1 MKFLSFFVMAVAL
14 LFGGCAATGTVA
26 PQSLDEGLGAVEAQV
41 SGLEQSAAQAVTAGT
56 FKKADAQQVLSIGDQ
71 VVTLITAARAAEKTG
86 DTSTAQG
93 KLALA
98 TTLVAQLATYLTAH
112 GVK

>member
-1 MKFLSFFVMAVAL
+1 MKKFITILSLAVAT
-14 LFGGCAATGTVA
+14 GCAQMGVA
-26 PQSLDEGLGAVEAQV
+26 PPQSLDEGLAYVESQV
-41 SGLEQSAAQAVTAGT
+41 TALETSAAQAVTVGAL
-56 FKKADAQQVLSIGDQ
+56 KPAVASSILSIGDQ
-71 VVTLITAARAAEKTG
+71 ATAAIKSAKAAESVG

-98 TTLVAQLATYLTAH
+98 TSLLSQLTAALTAA

>member
-1 MKFLSFFVMAVAL
+1 MKRFFLLAVMAL
-14 LFGGCAATGTVA
+14 LTACAATGTVA
-26 PQSLDEGLGAVEAQV
+26 PQSLDEGLAYATSQV
-41 SGLEQSAAQAVTAGT
+41 TALEQSAATAVSSGT
-56 FKKADAQQVLSIGDQ
+56 LKPADAAKILPIADQ
-71 VVTLITAARAAEKTG
+71 ATGAIKAAKAAESAG

-98 TTLVAQLATYLTAH
+98 TSLLSQLAAALAAA

>member
-1 MKFLSFFVMAVAL
+1 MKKILSTL
-14 LFGGCAATGTVA
+14 LLVGLCACAQLGNA
-26 PQSLDEGLGAVEAQV
+26 PPQSLDEGLAYAEGQ
-41 SGLEQSAAQAVTAGT
+41 VTALELSAVQAPQL
-56 FKKADAQQVLSIGDQ
+56 KKTVLQKVLAIGDQ
-71 VVTLITAARAAEKTG
+71 ATASITAARAAEGSG

-98 TTLVAQLATYLTAH
+98 TSLVAQLAALLAAN

>member
-1 MKFLSFFVMAVAL
+1 MKSFLSFAVTAL
-14 LFGGCAATGTVA
+14 LVACAATGTVA
-26 PQSLDEGLGAVEAQV
+26 PQSLDEGLAYAESQV
-41 SGLEQSAAQAVTAGT
+41 TALEQSAATAVSTGALKPADAAKILPIADQAVAAI
-56 FKKADAQQVLSIGDQ
+56 KAAKV
-71 VVTLITAARAAEKTG
+71 AEGSG

-98 TTLVAQLATYLTAH
+98 TSLLSQLAAALAAA